1 MGDHYRL
8 RVKPESQP
16 LPNTLVG
23 AARTMNFLFDTE
35 QLSGTDLQRLL
46 PLLASIMGPSDI
58 GSRTYVVVPRHITE
72 STVLL

>member
-8 RVKPESQP
+8 KVKPKSRP
-16 LPNTLVG
+16 LPNTLVE
-23 AARTMNFLFDTE
+23 AARTMDFLFGTE
-35 QLSGTDLQRLL
+35 QLSGTVLQRLL
-46 PLLASIMGPSDI
+46 PLLASIIGPSDI